1 MLSVLGSAMEM
12 RDPYTAEHEQAVAA
26 LAVEIAE
33 ELGLEPA
40 DRQAIR
46 EALSEAAARQELI
59 RCAGTQF
66 DADVVAAL
74 ERVLDRD

>member
-1 MLSVLGSAMEM
+1 MEM

-33 ELGLEPA
+33 EL
-40 DRQAIR
+40 
-46 EALSEAAARQELI
+46 
-59 RCAGTQF
+59 QF
-66 DADVVAAL
+66 DTDAVAAL

>member
-1 MLSVLGSAMEM
+1 MCDSFNAMITS
-12 RDPYTAEHEQAVAA
+12 RPY
-26 LAVEIAE
+26 
-33 ELGLEPA
+33 
-40 DRQAIR
+40 R